1 MDCYNRI
8 MKLAL
13 LPLGFAAVG
22 AVSCGGV
29 SNSISGAPALDFTPT
44 FVGSATFEGTCPC
57 PGVGGGPASY
67 QGVVVL
73 MSDDP
78 NLASQCNA
86 SSVDFNTGG
95 FHYLTIQV
103 TSTSP
108 IVPGTFS
115 IENSISNGAFA
126 TVVESRPAPVT
137 ATNTLDF
144 VQDDGATGSVKID
157 EVGTTVEGTFDA
169 LSLRRWGSQ
178 VDGNLSGS
186 FNASPCQGPAQN
198 SFQSP
203 CSACPG

>member
-1 MDCYNRI
+1 
-8 MKLAL
+8 MKFAL
-13 LPLGFAAVG
+13 LSLAFAAVD

-29 SNSISGAPALDFTPT
+29 SNSISGDPTVDFTPT

-57 PGVGGGPASY
+57 LDVSGGPASY

-78 NLASQCNA
+78 NLASQCDT
-86 SSVDFNTGG
+86 SSVDFNSGS

-103 TSTSP
+103 TSTSAV
-108 IVPGTFS
+108 VPGTFT
-115 IENSISNGAFA
+115 IEDPISNGPFA
-126 TVVESRPAPVT
+126 TVVESRPAPIT

-144 VQDDGATGSVKID
+144 VQDDEATGSVKID
-157 EVGTTVEGTFDA
+157 EVGTTVEGSFDA
-169 LSLRRWGSQ
+169 LDLRRWGST
-178 VDGNLSGS
+178 VDGSLSGS
-186 FNASPCQGPAQN
+186 FNASPCQGPARN